1 MTPTQLLDH
10 HAERA
15 ESESWDALLNA
26 VSRDAGVRARMREI
40 IRLRM
45 LSLLLKVPI
54 PPDPRAIRDA
64 GVRARMREIIRSRML
79 SLLLEVPIPPDPRAM
94 GRRRVLSRPRQR
106 VLIAGRSKYPAPAS
120 KRGKCP

>member
-26 VSRDAGVRARMREI
+26 VS
-40 IRLRM
+40 
-45 LSLLLKVPI
+45 
-54 PPDPRAIRDA
+54 RDA